1 MASTYTDR
9 LGFEKQA
16 TGENLSSWGERLNG
30 ALELIDEAIAGVVE
44 ISLTGNKTLSATIN
58 VSNENRQ
65 SALFFTDGGFA
76 SSPTVTVANEENWWF
91 VRNGTGFA
99 ITFTAGGDTATIA
112 DGNIAVVICDGTD
125 CIAWDPAALAETYA
139 ANALASQ
146 QAAASSASTASTAA
160 STATSAATSASNSLA
175 ALNAKITI
183 STSAPSGGSDGDL
196 WFRIA

>member
-1 MASTYTDR
+1 MASTYT
-9 LGFEKQA
+9 
-16 TGENLSSWGERLNG
+16 
-30 ALELIDEAIAGVVE
+30 E

-65 SALFFTDGGFA
+65 SALFFTDGGLA

-125 CIAWDPAALAETYA
+125 CIAPCGACRDLCRQCSG
-139 ANALASQ
+139 L
-146 QAAASSASTASTAA
+146 AAS
-160 STATSAATSASNSLA
+160 
-175 ALNAKITI
+175 
-183 STSAPSGGSDGDL
+183 GGFIRLYRIHCGFDSHQRRNLRFQLPRRSQRQDHDL
-196 WFRIA
+196 HQCAFGRL

>member
-65 SALFFTDGGFA
+65 SALFFTDGGLA

-139 ANALASQ
+139 ANLEEDWQ
-146 QAAASSASTASTAA
+146 IERWGEDEEAAERRAHRRDSF
-160 STATSAATSASNSLA
+160 LA
-175 ALNAKITI
+175 ARDFAQTL
-183 STSAPSGGSDGDL
+183 D
-196 WFRIA
+196 